1 MRAKRISAAR
11 VLSAGMSWVR
21 TETGGVRR
29 PASGKSSKPRRAYGV
44 AQLPL
49 RERPYC
55 THGDGVT
62 HGEYRGPGC
71 SMSSRVEAGGMS
83 ETLAAIAEPDQ
94 FIIDRD
100 RGSFECVLPA

>member
-1 MRAKRISAAR
+1 LGEDGDGRCQE
-11 VLSAGMSWVR
+11 AGERKVI
-21 TETGGVRR
+21 E
-29 PASGKSSKPRRAYGV
+29 AEKAYGV

-55 THGDGVT
+55 THGDRVT

-71 SMSSRVEAGGMS
+71 SMSSRAEAGGMS

-100 RGSFECVLPA
+100 RGSFECALPA